1 MSTTQ
6 PVRARS
12 NFTLW
17 LVLAVCLA
25 PFVGSLALYHFA
37 PPAQRMNYGELIDV
51 VPLMDEAGMPG
62 ELQLLDGKRITLGSL
77 RGKWL
82 MLQRAGG
89 ACSGLCGENLWK
101 LRQVR
106 LTQGDNQERIQ
117 RVWLVEDD
125 ALPPD
130 ALLRE
135 HEGLLVV
142 MASRSDFGFE
152 CSAASSAAVVG
163 STSSP
168 VASPTTRAAGSGS
181 GDLLS
186 SSSLSVV
193 GPSLM
198 CTASFRVSVVSSSS
212 TS

>member
-125 ALPPD
+125 ALPPE

-142 MASRSDFGFE
+142 MASRSEAGRRLLRQMTGAGDDPASLWLADPLGNLMLRWPPLADP
-152 CSAASSAAVVG
+152 SAMKKDLRRLLR
-163 STSSP
+163 TS
-168 VASPTTRAAGSGS
+168 RIG
-181 GDLLS
+181 
-186 SSSLSVV
+186 
-193 GPSLM
+193 
-198 CTASFRVSVVSSSS
+198 
-212 TS
+212 

>member
-51 VPLMDEAGMPG
+51 VPLMDEAGVQG
-62 ELQLLDGKRITLGSL
+62 ELHLLDGKRITLGSL

-89 ACSGLCGENLWK
+89 ACPGLCGENLWK

-125 ALPPD
+125 APPPD

-142 MASRSDFGFE
+142 MASRSEAGRRLLRHMSGAGDDPASLWLADPLGNLMLRWPPLADP
-152 CSAASSAAVVG
+152 SAMKKDLRRLLR
-163 STSSP
+163 TS
-168 VASPTTRAAGSGS
+168 RIG
-181 GDLLS
+181 
-186 SSSLSVV
+186 
-193 GPSLM
+193 
-198 CTASFRVSVVSSSS
+198 
-212 TS
+212 

>member
-125 ALPPD
+125 APPPD

-142 MASRSDFGFE
+142 MTSRSEAGRRLLRHMSGAGDDPASLWLADPLGNLMLRWPPLADP
-152 CSAASSAAVVG
+152 SAMKKDLRRLLR
-163 STSSP
+163 TS
-168 VASPTTRAAGSGS
+168 RIG
-181 GDLLS
+181 
-186 SSSLSVV
+186 
-193 GPSLM
+193 
-198 CTASFRVSVVSSSS
+198 
-212 TS
+212 

>member
-1 MSTTQ
+1 MSPIK
-6 PVRARS
+6 PVAARS

-37 PPAQRMNYGELIDV
+37 PPTKRMNYGELIDV
-51 VPLMDEAGMPG
+51 VPLMDEVGMQG

-82 MLQRAGG
+82 MLQRASGE
-89 ACSGLCGENLWK
+89 CPGLCGENLWK

-117 RVWLVEDD
+117 RVWLVEGDT
-125 ALPPD
+125 LPPE

-142 MASRSDFGFE
+142 MATRSE
-152 CSAASSAAVVG
+152 
-163 STSSP
+163 
-168 VASPTTRAAGSGS
+168 AGRRLLRQMTGS
-181 GDLLS
+181 GDDPASLWLADPLGNLMLRWPPLADPSAMKKDLSRLLRTS
-186 SSSLSVV
+186 RV
-193 GPSLM
+193 G
-198 CTASFRVSVVSSSS
+198 
-212 TS
+212 

>member
-142 MASRSDFGFE
+142 MASRSEAGRRLLRQMTGAGDDPASLWLADPLGNLMLRWPPLADP
-152 CSAASSAAVVG
+152 SAMKKDLRRLLR
-163 STSSP
+163 TS
-168 VASPTTRAAGSGS
+168 RIG
-181 GDLLS
+181 
-186 SSSLSVV
+186 
-193 GPSLM
+193 
-198 CTASFRVSVVSSSS
+198 
-212 TS
+212 